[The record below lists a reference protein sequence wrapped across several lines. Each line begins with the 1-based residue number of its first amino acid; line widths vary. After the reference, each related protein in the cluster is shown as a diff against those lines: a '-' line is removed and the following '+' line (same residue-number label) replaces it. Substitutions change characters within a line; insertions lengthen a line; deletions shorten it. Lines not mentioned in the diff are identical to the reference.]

1 MPQRNLDCNATIQDV
16 TYTVVTPE
24 VAFTGDTA
32 AEVFSSPG
40 FEDALAAKLLI
51 IEATFLEEDI
61 LPQHAKV
68 STLCQK
74 EQLEQELHSS
84 HFGSAPVGM

>member
-1 MPQRNLDCNATIQDV
+1 M
-16 TYTVVTPE
+16 VTPE

-51 IEATFLEEDI
+51 MEATFLEEDI
-61 LPQHAKV
+61 SLEHAKV
-68 STLCQK
+68 TASRPLTACANPLTSIRLACEGVQRACVRMRIPL
-74 EQLEQELHSS
+74 Q
-84 HFGSAPVGM
+84 P